1 MFAIQWKITRHSK
14 KQKNMTHNEKKKTPT
29 IKTRPELTLELAN
42 EDIKT
47 IVIIPDVQKVKL

>member
-1 MFAIQWKITRHSK
+1 
-14 KQKNMTHNEKKKTPT
+14 MTHNEKKKTPT